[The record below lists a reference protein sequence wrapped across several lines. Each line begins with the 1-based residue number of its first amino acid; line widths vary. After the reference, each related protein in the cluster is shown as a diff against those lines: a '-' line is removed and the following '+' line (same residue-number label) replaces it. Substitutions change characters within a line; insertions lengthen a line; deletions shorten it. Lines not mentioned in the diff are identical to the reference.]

1 LPDGSRTPPLPAP
14 ATSAR
19 TTLLPVAA
27 AFVAFGAFW
36 GGWSVAVADIE
47 HELHLS
53 HGAFGLVLSVGLAL
67 AGVAN
72 ALGGALAERH
82 GSGRV
87 LALGLLVWAVL
98 LVAVALVEQRLALGI
113 LIVVTFAAGGLVD
126 TVMNVAAT
134 AALAATPGALV
145 RFHALFNGGGAIGAL
160 GSGLLIAN
168 DRSWRWWWL
177 VVAVAGLVVA
187 LFCRRARLPAGE
199 AGDENVPLGGAF
211 RLLRKE
217 HLMLIAVAFAVGAM
231 VEGGIDL
238 WGVLFLRTR
247 LPSGLVVGV
256 TSAVIA
262 YTIAAT
268 ARIVF
273 GPAAG
278 RRGAGHGVALGA
290 GAAAIGITMLALLP
304 GAWLKGAG
312 LVIAAGGISMCWPLL
327 LAAATA
333 GRERPGA
340 IVGAVSAVG
349 YFGFFAGPTIV
360 GWVASGA
367 GLTAG
372 LLVLAGAAVFV
383 AIAPNLRRPAA

>member
-1 LPDGSRTPPLPAP
+1 LR
-14 ATSAR
+14 
-19 TTLLPVAA
+19 PVAA
-27 AFVAFGAFW
+27 AFVTFGAFW
-36 GGWSVAVADIE
+36 GGWTVAVADIE

-53 HGAFGLVLSVGLAL
+53 HGTFGLLLSVGLAL

-87 LALGLLVWAVL
+87 LAGTLLVWSVL
-98 LVAVALVEQRLALGI
+98 LVAAALVEHRVALGA
-113 LIVVTFAAGGLVD
+113 LIVVTFAAGGMVD

-134 AALAATPGALV
+134 AALAARPGSLV

-168 DRSWRWWWL
+168 ERSWRWWWL
-177 VVAVAGLVVA
+177 VVAVAGFVLVG
-187 LFCRRARLPAGE
+187 FCHRARLPAGE
-199 AGDENVPLGGAF
+199 AGEDAPLGGAF
-211 RLLRKE
+211 KLLRRE
-217 HLMLIAVAFAVGAM
+217 HLVLIAVAFAVGAM

-268 ARIVF
+268 ARVVF
-273 GPAAG
+273 GPVAG
-278 RRGAGHGVALGA
+278 RRGAAHGVALGA
-290 GAAAIGITMLALLP
+290 GAAAIGITMLAVLP

-327 LAAATA
+327 LATATA
-333 GRERPGA
+333 GRARPGA
-340 IVGAVSAVG
+340 VVGAVSAVG
-349 YFGFFAGPTIV
+349 YVGFFLGPTII
-360 GWVASGA
+360 GWIAAGA
-367 GLTAG
+367 GLKAG
-372 LLVLAGAAVFV
+372 LIVLAGAAVFV
-383 AIAPNLRRPAA
+383 AIAPNVRRQPSRGATGP